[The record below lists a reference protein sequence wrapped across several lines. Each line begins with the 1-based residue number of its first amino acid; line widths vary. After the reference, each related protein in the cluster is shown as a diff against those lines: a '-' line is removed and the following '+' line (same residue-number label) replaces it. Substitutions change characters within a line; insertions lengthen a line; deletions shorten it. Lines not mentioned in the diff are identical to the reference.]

1 MKFIS
6 NKTSPQPVLPNL
18 WVSPPTSPT
27 NAQLD
32 PMLHDPIGNVKE
44 KKDIKSNSM
53 RMADWDMFGE
63 PIKLN
68 WNKSD
73 SYKTKTGVGFT
84 ALFVAALGYV
94 IWVYFG
100 EFIQC
105 KQPNVYESTG
115 NDSLEGDDPDNNL
128 ANLFPVISF
137 LDYSQ
142 PRPWP
147 MALPAVPFSDITCHF
162 AVEFGHATSSAYE
175 ATVPTPIPINGDCNE
190 KFKEMYKKKTGK
202 DDETLSKNQYLIC
215 PDTNK
220 LPLLGDG
227 TDCHG
232 SGPCSHYR
240 FIIHKHFKSTA
251 HCNPVNVDMIIV
263 NISYISPKLRVNN
276 FDNPWSYEIDT
287 ESTTLSQ
294 TQTNMMVINHFYT
307 TLETVARRFGL
318 NSLSNT
324 EKKLTRNPVVRVDK
338 SPYLSHGYFPYLV
351 LV

>member
-1 MKFIS
+1 
-6 NKTSPQPVLPNL
+6 
-18 WVSPPTSPT
+18 
-27 NAQLD
+27 
-32 PMLHDPIGNVKE
+32 
-44 KKDIKSNSM
+44 
-53 RMADWDMFGE
+53 
-63 PIKLN
+63 
-68 WNKSD
+68 
-73 SYKTKTGVGFT
+73 
-84 ALFVAALGYV
+84 
-94 IWVYFG
+94 VYFG

-105 KQPNVYESTG
+105 KQPNVYESHG
-115 NDSLEGDDPDNNL
+115 NDSLEGDDPDNDL

-175 ATVPTPIPINGDCNE
+175 ATVPTPIPINGDCNT

-215 PDTNK
+215 PDSDK
-220 LPLLGDG
+220 LPLVGDG

-240 FIIHKHFKSTA
+240 FIIHKHFRSTD
-251 HCNPVNVDMIIV
+251 HCNRINVDMIIV
-263 NISYISPKLRVNN
+263 NISYINPELRVDN

-307 TLETVARRFGL
+307 TLETIARRFGL
-318 NSLSNT
+318 NSFSNT

-338 SPYLSHGYFPYLV
+338 SPYLSHGYYPYLV